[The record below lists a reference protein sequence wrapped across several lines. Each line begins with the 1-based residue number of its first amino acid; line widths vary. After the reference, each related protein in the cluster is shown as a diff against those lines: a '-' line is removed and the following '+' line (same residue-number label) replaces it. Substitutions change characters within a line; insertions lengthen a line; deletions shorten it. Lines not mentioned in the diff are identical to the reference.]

1 MAIMAAAMLLVPLI
15 DAQGKWLSTEEGMS
29 PAQIAAY
36 RFAFQL
42 IGTAVWVA
50 AFYGLAAMK
59 PVRAFP
65 NIARGLIMGATS
77 VVFFT
82 AVKYMPVADAIA
94 IFFVEPLIVTLLSGI
109 FLGEQIGW
117 RRWFAVAAGFAGAL
131 LIIQPSFDE
140 FGFVAGL
147 PLLAAVLF
155 SIYMLMSRKLS
166 AHDTALSMQL
176 MAGVGGFAFSM
187 SMLPIGWLFAIENL
201 KPGLPQSD
209 TAILLLFGVALVATV
224 GHFMITVATRLA
236 RASVLAPFQYLEIVT
251 ATIAGLLIFGNFPT
265 PTKWIGIA
273 IIILSGLYVFWREA
287 KLERMEAM
295 DTRN

>member
-1 MAIMAAAMLLVPLI
+1 
-15 DAQGKWLSTEEGMS
+15 
-29 PAQIAAY
+29 
-36 RFAFQL
+36 
-42 IGTAVWVA
+42 
-50 AFYGLAAMK
+50 
-59 PVRAFP
+59 
-65 NIARGLIMGATS
+65 MGATS